1 MSLFGP
7 FQFTMLMHPW
17 FLALLPAVLVLL
29 LAEVAARAPGV
40 LQVSTG
46 ETLAKLQGHGRA
58 ALRRLPPLLRALG
71 LVLLVLALARP
82 VRGLEARTDRANVID
97 IMLCVDVSGSMKAMD
112 YSSSGR
118 NQNRLDD
125 TKQAVHDFI
134 LNRKDKSEDRF
145 GRDRLGLVCY
155 AGYAWTQ
162 CPLTLDY
169 AVLEHELERVEI
181 DETDRR
187 KQGTAIGSALGLAVA
202 KLNKSEAKTKIII
215 LLTDGINNKGELDPI
230 TAAKLAKEYNIR
242 VYTIGAG
249 SGGEVLVPQTTPF
262 GPMYV
267 QARMPIDEEML
278 KRIADATGGK
288 FYRAQDVEKLNE
300 AYAEINR
307 LEKTEV
313 KVDDYYDYEEGF
325 VPYAVTG
332 MVALF
337 ASLFA
342 RRYWFD
348 PIP

>member
-1 MSLFGP
+1 MSFLGP

-17 FLALLPAVLVLL
+17 FLALLPAVLILL
-29 LAEVAARAPGV
+29 LAEWTARAPGV

-46 ETLAKLQGHGRA
+46 ETLAKLHGHGRA

-71 LVLLVLALARP
+71 LALLVLALARP

-97 IMLCVDVSGSMKAMD
+97 IMLCVDVSGSMKAID

-118 NQNRLDD
+118 NENRLDA
-125 TKQAVHDFI
+125 TKQAVHRFI
-134 LNRKDKSEDRF
+134 SNRKEKSEDRF

-155 AGYAWTQ
+155 AGYGWTQ

-215 LLTDGINNKGELDPI
+215 LLTDGINNKGELDPV
-230 TAAKLAKEYNIR
+230 TAAKLAKEYSIR

-249 SGGEVLVPQTTPF
+249 SGGEVLVPQSTTF

-278 KRIADATGGK
+278 KRIADVTGGK
-288 FYRAQDVEKLNE
+288 FFRAQDMEKLNE

-313 KVDDYYDYEEGF
+313 EVDDYYDYEEGF

-337 ASLFA
+337 AALFS

>member
-1 MSLFGP
+1 
-7 FQFTMLMHPW
+7 MLMNPW
-17 FLALLPAVLVLL
+17 VLL
-29 LAEVAARAPGV
+29 LIPAVALLLAAELTARAPGV

-46 ETLAKLQGHGRA
+46 ETLAKLQGHARDA
-58 ALRRLPPLLRALG
+58 MRRLPPLLRALG
-71 LVLLVLALARP
+71 LILLVLALARP

-112 YSSSGR
+112 YATDGR
-118 NQNRLDD
+118 NRNRLDV

-134 LNRKDKSEDRF
+134 LDRKDKSEDRF

-169 AVLEHELERVEI
+169 GVLEHELDRVEI

-187 KQGTAIGSALGLAVA
+187 KQGTAIGSALGLAVG
-202 KLNKSEAKTKIII
+202 KLSKSEAKTKVIV
-215 LLTDGINNKGELDPI
+215 LLTDGLNNMGELDPI
-230 TAAKLAKEYNIR
+230 TAAQLAKEYGIR

-249 SGGEVLVPQTTPF
+249 SRGEVLIPQPTPF
-262 GPMYV
+262 GQMLV
-267 QARMPIDEEML
+267 QARMPIDEETL
-278 KRIADATGGK
+278 KRIAETTGGK
-288 FYRAQDVEKLNE
+288 FYRAADIQQLND

-313 KVDDYYDYEEGF
+313 DVDDYYDYEDVF

>member
-1 MSLFGP
+1 MNLFGP
-7 FQFTMLMHPW
+7 FHFTMLVHPW
-17 FLALLPAVLVLL
+17 LLLLLPAVGLLL
-29 LAEVAARAPGV
+29 LAEIAARAPGV
-40 LQVSTG
+40 LQISTG
-46 ETLAKLQGHGRA
+46 ETLVRLQGGGRDTM
-58 ALRRLPPLLRALG
+58 RRLPPLLRALG
-71 LVLLVLALARP
+71 LAMLVLALARP
-82 VRGLEARTDRANVID
+82 VRGLEARTDSANVID
-97 IMLCVDVSGSMKAMD
+97 IMLCVDVSGSMKAID
-112 YSSSGR
+112 PTNDG
-118 NQNRLDD
+118 QNRNRLAV
-125 TKQAVHDFI
+125 TKQAVRDFI

-169 AVLEHELERVEI
+169 GVLEHELDRVEI
-181 DETDRR
+181 DDTDRR
-187 KQGTAIGSALGLAVA
+187 KQGTAIGSALGLAIS
-202 KLNKSEAKTKIII
+202 KLSKSEAKTKIIV
-215 LLTDGINNKGELDPI
+215 LLTDGLNNSGELDPI
-230 TAAKLAKEYNIR
+230 TAAQLAKEYGIR

-249 SGGEVLVPQTTPF
+249 SEGEVLVPQVTPF

-267 QARMPIDEEML
+267 QARMPIDEETL
-278 KRIADATGGK
+278 NRIAVTTGGK
-288 FYRAQDVEKLNE
+288 YFRAADIEQLNE

-313 KVDDYYDYEEGF
+313 EVEDYYDYEDVF